1 MRERSSF
8 PPEQKGAHN
17 MGMNPSPE
25 QTNTAVSI
33 SDTQRQAA
41 STSGPSEGGSE
52 VARLLQQIE
61 AEYEA
66 AKRGLTGLSYG
77 TARHD
82 FINARMDQVAICHE
96 QLATHVGEEE
106 ATRLIYDHY
115 VNHIG

>member
-1 MRERSSF
+1 
-8 PPEQKGAHN
+8 
-17 MGMNPSPE
+17 MGMDAFPKQES
-25 QTNTAVSI
+25 TTVSI

-41 STSGPSEGGSE
+41 STSGISERGSE
-52 VARLLQQIE
+52 VARLVQQIE

-66 AKRGLTGLSYG
+66 VERGLTGLSCG

-82 FINARMDQVAICHE
+82 FINARMDQVATCHE
-96 QLATHVGEEE
+96 QLAAHVGEEE